1 MTLKINKV
9 DRLPDIARSGRTS
22 PELAMI
28 IETLNNSVKN
38 NQTYSLVGIKPGNA
52 FNSMQ
57 QRIRAQAKKL
67 GYKIV
72 IRFDSTTD
80 SLFFKATRIG
90 NVKNTTEIGVTAV
103 NNLSAK
109 ASEITGVKTKVKT
122 K

>member
-38 NQTYSLVGIKPGNA
+38 NQTFSLVGIKPGNA

-72 IRFDSTTD
+72 IRFDSVNEV
-80 SLFFKATRIG
+80 LFFQATG
-90 NVKNTTEIGVTAV
+90 TPTEKITGISADK
-103 NNLSAK
+103 LSANT
-109 ASEITGVKTKVKT
+109 SEVTGVKSKTKVSK
-122 K
+122 